1 MKRYAALFL
10 TVVIVLFLPFRA
22 SAAYAVEIPVTAS
35 QTSVVMDISTGQVLV
50 EKEMN
55 QKMYPASI
63 TKIMTVLLALENA
76 DPATVHTMSYEATH
90 SIDSGS
96 THIALTEGEQ
106 ITLKDLI
113 YATMVAS
120 ANDAANGIAEC
131 VGGSIEQFVAMMN
144 EKAKEIGAVN
154 THFVNANGLH
164 DPDHYTTAYDM
175 ALITQYALGVEGFR
189 DYWCAGGVYHPT
201 DQ

>member
-1 MKRYAALFL
+1 MKQYAALFL
-10 TVVIVLFLPFRA
+10 MVMLVLFLPLGA
-22 SAAYAVEIPVTAS
+22 SAAYATEVPATAS
-35 QTSVVMDISTGQVLV
+35 QTSVVMDVSTGQVLV

-55 QKMYPASI
+55 QQMYPASI

-90 SIDSGS
+90 SIDPGS

-131 VGGSIEQFVAMMN
+131 VGGSIDQFVEMMN

-164 DPDHYTTAYDM
+164 DPDHYTTA
-175 ALITQYALGVEGFR
+175 
-189 DYWCAGGVYHPT
+189 
-201 DQ
+201 

>member
-1 MKRYAALFL
+1 MKRYVALFL
-10 TVVIVLFLPFRA
+10 TVVMVLFLPFRA

-164 DPDHYTTAYDM
+164 DPNPVSYTHLDVYKRQ
-175 ALITQYALGVEGFR
+175 LPLGIPSW
-189 DYWCAGGVYHPT
+189 YIS
-201 DQ
+201 

>member
-1 MKRYAALFL
+1 
-10 TVVIVLFLPFRA
+10 
-22 SAAYAVEIPVTAS
+22 
-35 QTSVVMDISTGQVLV
+35 MDVSTGQVLV

-55 QKMYPASI
+55 QQMYPASI

-90 SIDSGS
+90 SIDPGS

-131 VGGSIEQFVAMMN
+131 VGGSIDQFCGDD
-144 EKAKEIGAVN
+144 ERKSEGDRC
-154 THFVNANGLH
+154 GQ
-164 DPDHYTTAYDM
+164 YTFCQRQRPA
-175 ALITQYALGVEGFR
+175 R
-189 DYWCAGGVYHPT
+189 S
-201 DQ
+201 

>member
-1 MKRYAALFL
+1 
-10 TVVIVLFLPFRA
+10 
-22 SAAYAVEIPVTAS
+22 
-35 QTSVVMDISTGQVLV
+35 MDISTGQVLV

-106 ITLKDLI
+106 ITLVGSDL
-113 YATMVAS
+113 
-120 ANDAANGIAEC
+120 C
-131 VGGSIEQFVAMMN
+131 
-144 EKAKEIGAVN
+144 
-154 THFVNANGLH
+154 H
-164 DPDHYTTAYDM
+164 DGCFGQRCGEWD
-175 ALITQYALGVEGFR
+175 R
-189 DYWCAGGVYHPT
+189 
-201 DQ
+201 